1 MEQMQTNRGLY
12 LAQTGRWYLER
23 VIWLVAGTITLV
35 SVGLSL
41 LVSPYWLILTALVGV
56 NLLIFAFT
64 GFCIMANVLVR
75 LGFRPQAG

>member
-64 GFCIMANVLVR
+64 GFCIMANILVR

>member
-1 MEQMQTNRGLY
+1 MESTQAGKGLY
-12 LAQTGRWYLER
+12 IAQTGHWYLER

-35 SVGLSL
+35 SVSLSV

-56 NLLIFAFT
+56 NLLLFAFT